1 MADIS
6 QRTSEG
12 RGTTEVKA
20 GSAGDAFAIWSSDL
34 LVRMPTVASLHPL
47 LAVSASLQGAIH

>member
-20 GSAGDAFAIWSSDL
+20 GSAGEAFAIWSSDL
-34 LVRMPTVASLHPL
+34 LVRMPKVASLHPL
-47 LAVSASLQGAIH
+47 LAVAASL